1 MENDPFIDGLPIKNC
16 DFPWQTVSHNQMV
29 ILQFSRPGDRPTLTK
44 APRLRP
50 LQRLLH
56 HQGGRPGFA
65 SDFFRS
71 EAGKPI
77 ETPQKNQREIKKTVD
92 QPLIE
97 QKLCLPFI
105 IIYLCL
111 L

>member
-77 ETPQKNQREIKKTVD
+77 ETPQKNQREIKKNCRPT
-92 QPLIE
+92 IN
-97 QKLCLPFI
+97 
-105 IIYLCL
+105 
-111 L
+111 